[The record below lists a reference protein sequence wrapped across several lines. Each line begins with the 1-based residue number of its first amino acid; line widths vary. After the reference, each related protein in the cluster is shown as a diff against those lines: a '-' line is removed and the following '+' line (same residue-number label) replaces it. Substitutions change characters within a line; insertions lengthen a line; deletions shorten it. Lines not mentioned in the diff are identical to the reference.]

1 VRDGEMKAKDDYQWR
16 IVKRILERHGINP
29 IEFIP
34 YRNFFKE
41 LSSKK
46 IKAMNEE
53 AQKIRVDEI
62 KAKYEKWGLKHE
74 ILKEIAKLVPLKV
87 SFPD

>member
-1 VRDGEMKAKDDYQWR
+1 MKAQDDYQWR
-16 IVKRILERHGINP
+16 IVKTILERHGVSP
-29 IEFIP
+29 MDFVP

-41 LSSKK
+41 ISSKK
-46 IKAMNEE
+46 TRGMNKD

-62 KAKYEKWGLKHE
+62 KAKYEKWRLRPE
-74 ILKEIAKLVPLKV
+74 VLKEIAKLVSLKV